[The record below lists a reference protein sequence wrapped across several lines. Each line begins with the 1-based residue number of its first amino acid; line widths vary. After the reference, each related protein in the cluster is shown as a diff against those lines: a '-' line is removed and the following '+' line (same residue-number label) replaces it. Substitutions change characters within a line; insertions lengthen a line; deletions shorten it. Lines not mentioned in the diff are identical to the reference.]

1 MPTYLRAAGLALTI
15 MMLAASSAVAQ
26 GAQKFGYINSEI
38 VLQQAPGRANLEAQ
52 LKTQLD
58 VFEKRMGVMRDSM
71 EAMLSAY
78 QKEQAT
84 LTPAVRTQRE
94 EAITKKQTAY
104 AQEAQTLQQKAAD
117 ARETISRPL
126 MEMFNRV
133 LNEIRAEEGYA
144 FIFDVGSQAQVIV
157 AADKNLD
164 LTEKVVA
171 RLRTAAAAAPKAG
184 TTPARPAGGPV
195 QAPTGVKP
203 PPAR

>member
-1 MPTYLRAAGLALTI
+1 MHMSLRAVGLALTFTV
-15 MMLAASSAVAQ
+15 LAASSAVAQ
-26 GAQKFGYINSEI
+26 GPAKFGYINSQL

-52 LKTQLD
+52 LQKQMD
-58 VFEKRMGVMRDSM
+58 VFQNRMKVMTDSM
-71 EAMLSAY
+71 DAMLAAY
-78 QKEQAT
+78 QKEQPS

-94 EAITKKQTAY
+94 DALGKKQVAFR
-104 AQEAQTLQQKAAD
+104 QEAETLQQKAAE

-133 LNEIRAEEGYA
+133 LNEIRAEDGYA
-144 FIFDVGSQAQVIV
+144 FIFDVGSDAQIIV

-164 LTEKVVA
+164 LTEKVIA
-171 RLRTAAAAAPKAG
+171 RMRTAAAAKPAAAAPG
-184 TTPARPAGGPV
+184 RPAGGPV

>member
-1 MPTYLRAAGLALTI
+1 MRTYLRAAGLALTI
-15 MMLAASSAVAQ
+15 TVLAASGAVAQ
-26 GAQKFGYINSEI
+26 GAPKLGYINSQL
-38 VLQQAPGRANLEAQ
+38 VLQQAPGRAALEAQ

-58 VFEKRMGVMRDSM
+58 GLEKRMGIMQDSM
-71 EAMLSAY
+71 EAMIAAY
-78 QKEQAT
+78 EKEQPT

-94 EAITKKQTAY
+94 EALTKKRTAFQ
-104 AQEAQTLQQKAAD
+104 QEAASLQQKAAD

-133 LNEIRAEEGYA
+133 LNEVRAEDGYA
-144 FIFDVGSQAQVIV
+144 FIFDVGQPEAQVIV

-164 LTEKVVA
+164 LTEKVIA
-171 RLRTAAAAAPKAG
+171 RMRTAAAAKPAA
-184 TTPARPAGGPV
+184 TPAKPAAGPV